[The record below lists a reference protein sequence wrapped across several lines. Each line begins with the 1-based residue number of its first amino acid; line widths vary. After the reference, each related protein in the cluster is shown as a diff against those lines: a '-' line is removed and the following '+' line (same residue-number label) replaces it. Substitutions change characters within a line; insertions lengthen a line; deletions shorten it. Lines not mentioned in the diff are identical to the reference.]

1 MFKVNNKDIRVK
13 SVASNMFHTIFTYFR
28 GVFMIDFEQVNVG
41 WILAQQNPHV
51 TAHNLLS

>member
-1 MFKVNNKDIRVK
+1 MFKVNNKDIRAK
-13 SVASNMFHTIFTYFR
+13 SVALNMFHPFFR

-51 TAHNLLS
+51 TAHILLS

>member
-1 MFKVNNKDIRVK
+1 MFKVNNKDIRAK
-13 SVASNMFHTIFTYFR
+13 SVASNMFHTIFTHFR